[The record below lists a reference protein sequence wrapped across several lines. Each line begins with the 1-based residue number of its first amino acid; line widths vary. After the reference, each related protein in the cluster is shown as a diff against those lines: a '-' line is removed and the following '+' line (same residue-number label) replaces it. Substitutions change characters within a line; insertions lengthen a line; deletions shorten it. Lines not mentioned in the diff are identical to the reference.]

1 VNEAGPIPT
10 PSHWARVQLAA
21 GHSGAGLWDL
31 SSQVPEARVTVGS
44 GPDAGWNVQAPEVAP
59 VHFELYWDGS
69 SLWVSPAMAGT
80 LTVDGERVQSWRQLA
95 GRCRVQFGQAA
106 MMVESSQAVLAPG
119 AQAYGA
125 AAAASYQGYQAPG
138 DDSTLMAPAPATG
151 ELELHDLSPIAGEST
166 MIFDGSDGGF
176 DLEGES
182 TRMVDAST
190 TPPPMAPM
198 APPIAPP
205 PTGRPGFGGVAPAP
219 SRPVAPTLTPMQSP
233 MIPSSPSSS
242 PPPAGGMKTQIL
254 DTSSLG
260 LGEFNDETRPP
271 LGSTQ
276 ASTDV
281 LPRPFSAPPP
291 PGSAG
296 GATAKFAL
304 PPSGADAAGPTGGSK
319 LQLPPMRTLVLLGVT
334 LVVALGGLGLIFWRK
349 SQRQEAAAQ
358 AAQAAAASQTGQAEA
373 AAAAVRER
381 IENAR
386 NAQREAEARLLA
398 TAEPRITAALTAA
411 RTAAEASLPRDATPE
426 LAASTLV
433 AAERDALEKLG
444 VEALGSNDYTTAFA
458 CFQRLAR
465 EHPGGPYAAMV
476 PILRSKLP
484 CTGGVGPDG
493 RPCTR

>member
-1 VNEAGPIPT
+1 MKEAGPIPT

-125 AAAASYQGYQAPG
+125 AAASYQGYQAPG

-166 MIFDGSDGGF
+166 MIFDGGDGGF

-190 TPPPMAPM
+190 TPPMAPM

-219 SRPVAPTLTPMQSP
+219 ARPVAPTLTPMQSP

-271 LGSTQ
+271 LGATP

-304 PPSGADAAGPTGGSK
+304 PPSGADAAGPTGSK

-373 AAAAVRER
+373 AAAAVRQR
-381 IENAR
+381 IETAR

-398 TAEPRITAALTAA
+398 TAEPRITAALAAA
-411 RTAAEASLPRDATPE
+411 RTAAEAGLPRDATPE
-426 LAASTLV
+426 IAASTLV

>member
-1 VNEAGPIPT
+1 V
-10 PSHWARVQLAA
+10 
-21 GHSGAGLWDL
+21 
-31 SSQVPEARVTVGS
+31 
-44 GPDAGWNVQAPEVAP
+44 
-59 VHFELYWDGS
+59 
-69 SLWVSPAMAGT
+69 
-80 LTVDGERVQSWRQLA
+80 
-95 GRCRVQFGQAA
+95 
-106 MMVESSQAVLAPG
+106 
-119 AQAYGA
+119 
-125 AAAASYQGYQAPG
+125 ASYQGYQAPG

-166 MIFDGSDGGF
+166 MIFDGGDGGF

-190 TPPPMAPM
+190 SPPMPPMSPM
-198 APPIAPP
+198 APPVAPP

-219 SRPVAPTLTPMQSP
+219 NRPVAPTLTPMQSP
-233 MIPSSPSSS
+233 MIPSGPSSS
-242 PPPAGGMKTQIL
+242 PPAGGMKTQIL

-271 LGSTQ
+271 LGASQ

-281 LPRPFSAPPP
+281 LPRPLSSPP
-291 PGSAG
+291 PGGAG

-373 AAAAVRER
+373 AAAAVRQR
-381 IENAR
+381 IETAR
-386 NAQREAEARLLA
+386 TAQREAEARLLA

-411 RTAAEASLPRDATPE
+411 RTTAEASLPRDATPE
-426 LAASTLV
+426 VAASTLV

>member
-1 VNEAGPIPT
+1 
-10 PSHWARVQLAA
+10 
-21 GHSGAGLWDL
+21 
-31 SSQVPEARVTVGS
+31 
-44 GPDAGWNVQAPEVAP
+44 
-59 VHFELYWDGS
+59 
-69 SLWVSPAMAGT
+69 
-80 LTVDGERVQSWRQLA
+80 
-95 GRCRVQFGQAA
+95 
-106 MMVESSQAVLAPG
+106 
-119 AQAYGA
+119 
-125 AAAASYQGYQAPG
+125 
-138 DDSTLMAPAPATG
+138 
-151 ELELHDLSPIAGEST
+151 
-166 MIFDGSDGGF
+166 
-176 DLEGES
+176 
-182 TRMVDAST
+182 
-190 TPPPMAPM
+190 
-198 APPIAPP
+198 
-205 PTGRPGFGGVAPAP
+205 
-219 SRPVAPTLTPMQSP
+219 
-233 MIPSSPSSS
+233 
-242 PPPAGGMKTQIL
+242 
-254 DTSSLG
+254 
-260 LGEFNDETRPP
+260 
-271 LGSTQ
+271 
-276 ASTDV
+276 
-281 LPRPFSAPPP
+281 
-291 PGSAG
+291 
-296 GATAKFAL
+296 
-304 PPSGADAAGPTGGSK
+304 
-319 LQLPPMRTLVLLGVT
+319 MRTLVLLGVT

>member
-1 VNEAGPIPT
+1 MNEAGPIPT

-44 GPDAGWNVQAPEVAP
+44 GPDAGWNVLGPDVAP

-69 SLWVSPAMAGT
+69 SLWVSPPMAGS
-80 LTVDGERVQSWRQLA
+80 LTVDGERVQSWRQLT
-95 GRCRVQFGQAA
+95 GRCRIQFGQAA
-106 MMVESSQAVLAPG
+106 MMVESSQSVGIAMPG
-119 AQAYGA
+119 VAAAQGYGA
-125 AAAASYQGYQAPG
+125 AQGYQAPG
-138 DDSTLMAPAPATG
+138 DDATLMGPVGTG
-151 ELELHDLSPIAGEST
+151 ELDLHELAPIAGEST
-166 MIFDGSDGGF
+166 MIFDADGGF

-182 TRMVDAST
+182 TRMVDAGA
-190 TPPPMAPM
+190 PPMAPPM
-198 APPIAPP
+198 APPPM
-205 PTGRPGFGGVAPAP
+205 GRPAFGGVSPGP
-219 SRPVAPTLTPMQSP
+219 SRPVAPTLTPMTLMDPQG
-233 MIPSSPSSS
+233 SSGHGSS
-242 PPPAGGMKTQIL
+242 PPGGGMKTQIL

-271 LGSTQ
+271 LGASQ

-291 PGSAG
+291 PNSAAA
-296 GATAKFAL
+296 ATGKFAM
-304 PPSGADAAGPTGGSK
+304 PPSGADAEKPTGSK
-319 LQLPPMRTLVLLGVT
+319 FQLPPMRTLILLGVT
-334 LVVALGGLGLIFWRK
+334 LVIALGGLGLIFWRK
-349 SQRQEAAAQ
+349 SQRQAEAAQ
-358 AAQAAAASQTGQAEA
+358 AAQAAETNQTGEAEA
-373 AAAAVRER
+373 AAAAVRQR
-381 IENAR
+381 IEAAR
-386 NAQREAEARLLA
+386 TAQREAEGRLLA

-411 RTAAEASLPRDATPE
+411 RTAAEAALPRDTTPE
-426 LAASTLV
+426 VAATTLV

-444 VEALGSNDYTTAFA
+444 VEALGSNDYTVAFA

-476 PILRSKLP
+476 PILRAKLP